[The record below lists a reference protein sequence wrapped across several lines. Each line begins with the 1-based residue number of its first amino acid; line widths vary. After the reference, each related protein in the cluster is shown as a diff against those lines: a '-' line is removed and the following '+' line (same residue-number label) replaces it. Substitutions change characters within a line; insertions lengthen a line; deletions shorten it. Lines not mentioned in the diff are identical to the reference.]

1 MADAKLTDA
10 AIEAITS
17 IADNDRLYI
26 VDVSDTT
33 DDPTGTSKHA
43 TAEQLADYVNSIPTL
58 VIPGDDTYQLD
69 PPNAPH
75 DCTILYTSDYGDG
88 GHFTLPATANS
99 PEVGTRY
106 FIVVKPSTNLDSAF
120 LELRKASGANLYTTY
135 MTTDDRP
142 IHVTL
147 TYLGSNVWT
156 WDIINSDN
164 ATPAIAYYGT
174 NAD

>member
-1 MADAKLTDA
+1 MPESKISALTELTALADGDLFVV
-10 AIEAITS
+10 
-17 IADNDRLYI
+17 

-33 DDPTGTSKHA
+33 MAATGTDKKIQASNLSA
-43 TAEQLADYVNSIPTL
+43 NPVPTL

-99 PEVGTRY
+99 PEAGTRY
-106 FIVVKPSTNLDSAF
+106 FIVVKPSTSGDAAF
-120 LELRKASGANLYTTY
+120 IELRKASAANLATSYRTTA
-135 MTTDDRP
+135 DRP
-142 IHVTL
+142 IHMTL
-147 TYLGSNVWT
+147 TYLGSNVWA
-156 WDIINSDN
+156 WDILNDDN
-164 ATPAIAYYGT
+164 TPPITAKYGT

>member
-1 MADAKLTDA
+1 MPESKISALTELAAAPADGDLFV
-10 AIEAITS
+10 
-17 IADNDRLYI
+17 L

-33 DDPTGTSKHA
+33 MAATGTDKKIQASNLSA
-43 TAEQLADYVNSIPTL
+43 NPVPTL

-75 DCTILYTSDYGDG
+75 DCTILYTADYGDG

-99 PEVGTRY
+99 PEAGSRY

-120 LELRKASGANLYTTY
+120 FELRKASGVQLYTTY

-142 IHVTL
+142 MHVTL